1 MSSIQKILDSLQP
14 YVIGIRYVEGLP
26 LLDVVF
32 KEGWTVPEDPK
43 VTKVKGEESLN
54 YYMFYSDKGLG
65 IDELLTFVEK
75 TIKINLE
82 REKKQILLKLKVEEL
97 KKIFRDNS
105 LEKLNKLKFVL
116 PNDELT
122 TSLTDFDLDISSEEP
137 STQEVSIE
145 TPSSTHNP
153 VIYTPEM
160 IEKLAE
166 EENTI
171 PMPPQYLD
179 EHGNP
184 IEYTEEELEM
194 IEEEARAAK
203 FFNSK
208 KNKNKVELPPR

>member
-1 MSSIQKILDSLQP
+1 
-14 YVIGIRYVEGLP
+14 
-26 LLDVVF
+26 
-32 KEGWTVPEDPK
+32 
-43 VTKVKGEESLN
+43 
-54 YYMFYSDKGLG
+54 MFYSDKGLG
-65 IDELLTFVEK
+65 IDELLAFVDR

-97 KKIFRDNS
+97 KKIFRDNT

-122 TSLTDFDLDISSEEP
+122 TSLTDFDLDISTEEP
-137 STQEVSIE
+137 IKNEILEQSES
-145 TPSSTHNP
+145 

-160 IEKLAE
+160 IDKMAE
-166 EENTI
+166 EENSTST
-171 PMPPQYLD
+171 PPQFLD

-194 IEEEARAAK
+194 IEEEARAAR

-208 KNKNKVELPPR
+208 KSKNKVELPPR

>member
-1 MSSIQKILDSLQP
+1 MSSIQKTLDSLQP

-26 LLDVVF
+26 LVDVVF
-32 KEGWTVPEDPK
+32 KEGWSVPEDPK
-43 VTKVKGEESLN
+43 VIKVKGEESLN
-54 YYMFYSDKGLG
+54 YFMFYSDKGLG
-65 IDELLTFVEK
+65 IDELLAFVDR

-97 KKIFRDNS
+97 KKIFRDNT

-122 TSLTDFDLDISSEEP
+122 TSLTDFDLDISTEEP
-137 STQEVSIE
+137 IKNEILEQSES
-145 TPSSTHNP
+145 

-160 IEKLAE
+160 IDKMAE
-166 EENTI
+166 EENSTST
-171 PMPPQYLD
+171 PPQFLD

-194 IEEEARAAK
+194 IEEEARAAR

-208 KNKNKVELPPR
+208 KSKNKVELPPR